1 MLAIQAERLEK
12 RAKAQGLYGIF
23 DWLTILTSLLP
34 LLGMC
39 KPPVQPAPPNPTPN
53 PTQAQT
59 GAWQKAWHL
68 KSAATDNWDGD
79 SYKNPVVNR
88 TAAEIRKSNRR
99 DGKRMT
105 VKESKA
111 AALLALDD
119 ARTISMPELY
129 GNVLEATHAS

>member
-12 RAKAQGLYGIF
+12 RAKAQDLRGIF

-34 LLGMC
+34 LLSMC
-39 KPPVQPAPPNPTPN
+39 KQPVDPAPPNPTPN
-53 PTQAQT
+53 ATPKQAD
-59 GAWQKAWHL
+59 AWAKAWHL
-68 KSAATDNWDGD
+68 KSAAVDNWDGD
-79 SYKNPVVNR
+79 SYRPSVVTR

-105 VKESKA
+105 VRESKA

-119 ARTISMPELY
+119 ARSASMPELY
-129 GNVLEATHAS
+129 GNVMEAMNS